1 MITFL
6 DCFISIRFKRARRRG
21 SLVSLISI
29 ISTLSIA
36 LGMVVLIV
44 GLSAMNGFE
53 RELRQRILSVIPHVE
68 FYPQTGTLSNWKDIS
83 NQLMNAKH
91 IISVAPYISFTS
103 LLENGNKLSAVFVKG
118 IDIEKEP
125 TISALPNFV
134 TKEGWKKFAHSQDSI
149 ILGKGL
155 AKRLNVQ
162 QGDWL
167 TLLVPDINNHQLKS
181 LKRIRV
187 EVAGILSLSGNLG
200 HKFVLISLQSAQRYM
215 NIGDSVT
222 GLMANVDNV
231 FNAYHLAAAAAK
243 QVTKT
248 LSFSSWEYEYGYM
261 YRDIQMVRS
270 IMSLAMALVIGIS
283 CFSIVSTLVIAVKD
297 KQGDIAILKTLGAP
311 NQLIRNIF
319 LYYGLISGIIG
330 SAIGCTI
337 GAVIAL
343 NLSYIVAFVESIIGH
358 KFLDGQIYFIDFM
371 PSELHFSDLSAVFI
385 TTMTLSLI
393 ASYYPARRA
402 CKIDPARVLN
412 NN

>member
-1 MITFL
+1 MTIFL
-6 DCFISIRFKRARRRG
+6 DCFIGIRFKRGRRRG
-21 SLVSLISI
+21 SLISLISI

-36 LGMVVLIV
+36 LGMIVLIV

-53 RELRQRILSVIPHVE
+53 RELRNRILSVIPHAE
-68 FYPQTGTLSNWKDIS
+68 FYSQTGTVSNWQNIS

-91 IISVAPYISFTS
+91 IISVAPYISFTG
-103 LLENGNKLSAVFVKG
+103 LLENGNKLSAVLVKG
-118 IDIEKEP
+118 INIKKEP
-125 TISALPNFV
+125 TISSLPNFV
-134 TKEGWKKFAHSQDSI
+134 SKEGWKKFAHNQDAI

-155 AKRLNVQ
+155 AKHLNVQ

-215 NIGDSVT
+215 HIGDSVT
-222 GLMANVDNV
+222 GLMANVDDV
-231 FNAYHLAAAAAK
+231 FNAHQLAMAAAS
-243 QVTKT
+243 QITKT

-270 IMSLAMALVIGIS
+270 IMYLAMALVIGIS

-311 NQLIRNIF
+311 NQLIRNVF
-319 LYYGLISGIIG
+319 LYYGFISGITG
-330 SAIGCTI
+330 SVIGCTI

-343 NLSYIVAFVESIIGH
+343 NLSYIVEFIQSIIGQ
-358 KFLDGQIYFIDFM
+358 KFLDGQIYFVDFI
-371 PSELHFSDLSAVFI
+371 PSELHFSDIFAVFI
-385 TTMTLSLI
+385 TTMVLSLI